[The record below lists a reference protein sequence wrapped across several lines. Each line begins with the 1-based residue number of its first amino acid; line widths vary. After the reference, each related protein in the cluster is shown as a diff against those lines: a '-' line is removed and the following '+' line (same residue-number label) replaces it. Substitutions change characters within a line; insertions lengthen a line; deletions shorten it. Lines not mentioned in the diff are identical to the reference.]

1 LNDEGSSFLHFLSAC
16 SKSMAG
22 CEDDYFI
29 RQTTFPLSGKL
40 LYGPPPSLAG

>member
-1 LNDEGSSFLHFLSAC
+1 LIEEGSPALHFLSAC
-16 SKSMAG
+16 PKNKDG
-22 CEDDYFI
+22 CKDAYFI